1 MLTKKN
7 VEILVTGPDKKDNV
21 VPDTT
26 QLLIAYKTALVAPVT
41 AYVDQKVSG
50 RLITESLPG
59 AKIISKE
66 KNTTF
71 GYTEVKLSNGVNV
84 IMKPTTFKNDE
95 ILMDSYNYGGSSVVP
110 DDKAFMAR
118 LTPSVIKQC
127 GIGDMSATELN
138 KFLSGKKVSVSPQIN
153 QLTEGLSGQSNKKD
167 LKTMF
172 QLTYLYF
179 THPRKDEEAFRA
191 YQSKLAS
198 QIRFLRAN
206 PQMVF
211 VDTLYKLS
219 TKNNPRYFQI
229 PTEKQINSL
238 NLNDILAF
246 YKDRFADAEGFN
258 FFFVGSFDVDSLL
271 PLVQKYLGSLPAID
285 RKDYWKDVSPEFPDG
300 ITKATVHKGSEP
312 KSMVALMM
320 EDQFDWNVKNR
331 IIFNMTLNILNIR
344 LREIMR
350 ESKSKV
356 YGVGIQKSVDK
367 YPKPEY
373 TILVNWGC
381 APDNVKDLINTV
393 FRQMTHMKDHLPTS
407 ENLEKSRETMIRE
420 LQTDNEK
427 NSYWLSK
434 LMDNSINKDKLH
446 TKDEITSLIKSVK
459 PEDIRNAAKKYFTED
474 HYLQVVLL
482 PEK

>member
-1 MLTKKN
+1 
-7 VEILVTGPDKKDNV
+7 
-21 VPDTT
+21 
-26 QLLIAYKTALVAPVT
+26 
-41 AYVDQKVSG
+41 
-50 RLITESLPG
+50 
-59 AKIISKE
+59 
-66 KNTTF
+66 
-71 GYTEVKLSNGVNV
+71 
-84 IMKPTTFKNDE
+84 
-95 ILMDSYNYGGSSVVP
+95 
-110 DDKAFMAR
+110 
-118 LTPSVIKQC
+118 
-127 GIGDMSATELN
+127 
-138 KFLSGKKVSVSPQIN
+138 
-153 QLTEGLSGQSNKKD
+153 
-167 LKTMF
+167 
-172 QLTYLYF
+172 
-179 THPRKDEEAFRA
+179 
-191 YQSKLAS
+191 
-198 QIRFLRAN
+198 
-206 PQMVF
+206 
-211 VDTLYKLS
+211 
-219 TKNNPRYFQI
+219 
-229 PTEKQINSL
+229 
-238 NLNDILAF
+238 
-246 YKDRFADAEGFN
+246 
-258 FFFVGSFDVDSLL
+258 
-271 PLVQKYLGSLPAID
+271 
-285 RKDYWKDVSPEFPDG
+285 
-300 ITKATVHKGSEP
+300 
-312 KSMVALMM
+312 MVALMM

-434 LMDNSINKDKLH
+434 LMDNSINKDKLR